1 MLRVRWRA
9 SGAPWSSHLRG
20 RFSAVTSP
28 GTALRQ
34 NRIKIS
40 LWVAVAEGLLTLVG
54 LIPHWLVY
62 VLAAVAIAFWAG
74 AGRNYTSNLGRQLSW
89 IFAASQ
95 AAAVLVP
102 IVWFLAKT
110 AAIIAIAIIAV
121 VALIYLFTEREREH
135 SQRTE

>member
-1 MLRVRWRA
+1 L
-9 SGAPWSSHLRG
+9 S
-20 RFSAVTSP
+20 VTSP
-28 GTALRQ
+28 GTTLRQ

-74 AGRNYTSNLGRQLSW
+74 AGRNYNSNLGRQISW
-89 IFAASQ
+89 VFAASQ

-135 SQRTE
+135 RTE

>member
-1 MLRVRWRA
+1 
-9 SGAPWSSHLRG
+9 
-20 RFSAVTSP
+20 VTSP
-28 GTALRQ
+28 SNALRQ

-40 LWVAVAEGLLTLVG
+40 LWIAVVEGLLVLVG

-74 AGRNYTSNLGRQLSW
+74 AGRNYKSHLGRQVSW
-89 IFAASQ
+89 VFAASQ

-110 AAIIAIAIIAV
+110 AAIVAIAIIAV
-121 VALIYLFTEREREH
+121 VALIYLFTEREHRE
-135 SQRTE
+135 RIE